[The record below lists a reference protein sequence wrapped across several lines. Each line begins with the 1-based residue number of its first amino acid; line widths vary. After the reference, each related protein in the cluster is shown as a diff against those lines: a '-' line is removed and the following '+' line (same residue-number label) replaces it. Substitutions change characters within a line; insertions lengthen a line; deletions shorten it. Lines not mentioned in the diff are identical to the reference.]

1 MKSKRTREF
10 RERYDALPASVQRQ
24 ADKAFAQFQEDS
36 DYTGL
41 NFKQVSSDPVWYSV
55 RVGLSYR
62 AVCVRSDDSYIWFWI
77 GSHADYD
84 KLLKHK

>member
-10 RERYDALPASVQRQ
+10 RERYDALPVSVQRQ
-24 ADKAFAQFQEDS
+24 ADKAFAQFQEDP
-36 DYTGL
+36 DYAGL

-62 AVCVRSDDSYIWFWI
+62 AVCVRSDDGYIWFWI